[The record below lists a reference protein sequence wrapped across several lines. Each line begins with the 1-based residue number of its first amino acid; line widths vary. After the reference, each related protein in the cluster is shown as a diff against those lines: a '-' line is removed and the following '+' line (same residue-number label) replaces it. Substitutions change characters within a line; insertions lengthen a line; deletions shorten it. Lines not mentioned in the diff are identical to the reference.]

1 MDSLKREK
9 ILISVKK
16 GVIVED
22 LHSAHLVQV
31 NCVMTQ
37 EVSYRQESDSS
48 LNAAITHTDAPWRI
62 I

>member
-22 LHSAHLVQV
+22 LRSAHLGQV
-31 NCVMTQ
+31 KLCHDPGGLV
-37 EVSYRQESDSS
+37 
-48 LNAAITHTDAPWRI
+48 
-62 I
+62 